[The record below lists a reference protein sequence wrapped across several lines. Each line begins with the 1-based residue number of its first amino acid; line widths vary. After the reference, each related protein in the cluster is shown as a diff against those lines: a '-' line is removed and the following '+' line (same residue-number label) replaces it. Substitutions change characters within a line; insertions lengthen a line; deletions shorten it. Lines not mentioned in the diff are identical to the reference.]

1 MEFMTTRKIVWKR
14 TLMVGFAILVIGLVF
29 MVLAFSV
36 GSDMLLLA
44 FYGMGML
51 TIGFG
56 LATLIFA
63 LTIKQLQKLEE
74 APPPPPPPV

>member
-1 MEFMTTRKIVWKR
+1 
-14 TLMVGFAILVIGLVF
+14 MVGIVILIIGLVF

-36 GSDMLLLA
+36 GSATLLLA

-56 LATLIFA
+56 FSAIIFA
-63 LTIKQLQKLEE
+63 FTSRHLQKAEE
-74 APPPPPPPV
+74 APLPPPPPA

>member
-1 MEFMTTRKIVWKR
+1 MTVRKLVWKR
-14 TLMVGFAILVIGLVF
+14 TLIAGIPILVIGLVF

-36 GSDMLLLA
+36 GSTTLLLA

-63 LTIKQLQKLEE
+63 LAIRQLKKTEE
-74 APPPPPPPV
+74 APPPPPPPVQ